1 MTNLCYS
8 NRTCSRSEF
17 VYWSSFFA
25 SLICILRVMFSELMR
40 LKSKIPP
47 YITDYYKY
55 KTSILLHHE
64 LGPLFVSLNLSLV
77 LITDLC
83 HGLLVQQVQFMVL
96 FALHFAFCSNFQL
109 DLFFPLLELY

>member
-1 MTNLCYS
+1 
-8 NRTCSRSEF
+8 
-17 VYWSSFFA
+17 
-25 SLICILRVMFSELMR
+25 MFSELMR
-40 LKSKIPP
+40 LKSNIPP

-64 LGPLFVSLNLSLV
+64 LGPLFVALDLSLV

-96 FALHFAFCSNFQL
+96 FTLQFAFCSNFQL